1 LHTHSGN
8 EDQDKILSSLLGFKD
23 IDGPSMQVADVKN
36 INKRVAKFIEESAK
50 TEKQW
55 MVCLD
60 EIGQAW
66 KGVLPDEYDSRH
78 DTVRHHALWGSL
90 MAGGS
95 TAAL

>member
-1 LHTHSGN
+1 
-8 EDQDKILSSLLGFKD
+8 
-23 IDGPSMQVADVKN
+23 
-36 INKRVAKFIEESAK
+36 
-50 TEKQW
+50 